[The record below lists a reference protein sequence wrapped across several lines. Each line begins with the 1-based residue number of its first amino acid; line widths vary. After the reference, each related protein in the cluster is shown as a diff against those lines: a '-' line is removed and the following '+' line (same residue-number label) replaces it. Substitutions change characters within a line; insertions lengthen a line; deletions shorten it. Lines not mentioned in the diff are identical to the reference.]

1 MALAPA
7 MSRRVTDPIAVR
19 RYLRWFSYAA
29 LLALT
34 AIYVAPFIWMA
45 LTSFKT
51 NFESTRIPPT
61 WIPEQ
66 FTGESY
72 ETLSRGGTQTPVLR
86 WFLNSMLAATG
97 HMILVVVTAS
107 LAAYPLARMQFPGK
121 RILFGLIIATLFM
134 PPIIFLVPNYLI
146 VDSLGWI
153 DTLLA
158 VAVPGAAG
166 AFGVFFMRQ
175 FFTSLPHELEEAAL
189 LDGANH
195 FQIFTRVILPLSKP
209 PLATLAVLSFLANW
223 NDFLWP
229 LSVLIDAQNLT
240 LPPGLTRLQGA
251 YVTDYSVIMTG
262 AVIASIPVLVIF
274 ILAQRYVVEGV
285 ARTGLKG

>member
-1 MALAPA
+1 MASA
-7 MSRRVTDPIAVR
+7 SVETSVDPRAGLKRNVR
-19 RYLRWFSYAA
+19 WLSYAA
-29 LLALT
+29 LLVLT
-34 AIYVAPFIWMA
+34 AIYVAPFIWML

-51 NFESTRIPPT
+51 NFESTRVPPT
-61 WIPEQ
+61 WFPED
-66 FTGESY
+66 FTTQSY
-72 ETLSRGGTQTPVLR
+72 DTLSRPASQTPVFR
-86 WFLNSMLAATG
+86 WFINSVIAATG
-97 HMILVVVTAS
+97 HTLLVVVTAS
-107 LAAYPLARMQFPGK
+107 MAAYPLARMQFRGK
-121 RILFGLIIATLFM
+121 RLLFGLIIATLFM

-146 VDSLGWI
+146 VDSLGWV

-175 FFTSLPHELEEAAL
+175 FFISLPHELEEAAL

-195 FQIFTRVILPLSKP
+195 LQIFTRVILPLSKA
-209 PLATLAVLSFLANW
+209 PLATLAVLSFLTNW

-251 YVTDYSVIMTG
+251 YVTDYSVIMAG
-262 AVIASIPVLVIF
+262 AVVASIPVLVIF
-274 ILAQRYVVEGV
+274 ILGQRYVVEGV
-285 ARTGLKG
+285 ARTGIKG

>member
-1 MALAPA
+1 MASSETSVPTG
-7 MSRRVTDPIAVR
+7 RDPEAVKR
-19 RYLRWFSYAA
+19 TLRWFSYAA
-29 LLALT
+29 LFVLT
-34 AIYVAPFIWMA
+34 AIYVAPFIWMV

-51 NFESTRIPPT
+51 NFESTRVPPT
-61 WIPEQ
+61 WFPEQ
-66 FTGESY
+66 FTTQSY
-72 ETLSRGGTQTPVLR
+72 DTLSRPASQTPVFR
-86 WFLNSMLAATG
+86 WFLNSMVAAGG
-97 HMILVVVTAS
+97 HTLLVLITAS
-107 LAAYPLARMQFPGK
+107 TAAYPLARMDFRGK

-146 VDSLGWI
+146 VDGLGWL

-158 VAVPGAAG
+158 VSIPGAAG

-175 FFTSLPHELEEAAL
+175 FFVSLPGELEEAAL

-209 PLATLAVLSFLANW
+209 ALATLAILSFLTNW

-251 YVTDYSVIMTG
+251 YVTDYSVIMAG
-262 AVIASIPVLVIF
+262 AVIASIPVVLIF
-274 ILAQRYVVEGV
+274 ILAQRYIVEGV

>member
-1 MALAPA
+1 MASTALDTPVEPRATLK
-7 MSRRVTDPIAVR
+7 RN
-19 RYLRWFSYAA
+19 LRWLSYAA
-29 LLALT
+29 LLILT
-34 AIYVAPFIWMA
+34 AIYVAPFVWMF

-51 NFESTRIPPT
+51 NFESTRVPPT
-61 WIPEQ
+61 WFPED
-66 FTGESY
+66 FTTQSY
-72 ETLSRGGTQTPVLR
+72 DTLARPASQTPVFR
-86 WFLNSMLAATG
+86 WFLNSVIAATG
-97 HMILVVVTAS
+97 HTILVLVTAS
-107 LAAYPLARMQFPGK
+107 MAAYPLARMQFRGK
-121 RILFGLIIATLFM
+121 KLLFGLIIATLFM

-146 VDSLGWI
+146 MDGLGWV

-175 FFTSLPHELEEAAL
+175 FFVSLPRELEEAAL

-195 FQIFTRVILPLSKP
+195 LQIFTRVILPLSKA
-209 PLATLAVLSFLANW
+209 PLATLAVLSFLTNW

-251 YVTDYSVIMTG
+251 YVTDYSVIMAG
-262 AVIASIPVLVIF
+262 AVVASIPVLVIF
-274 ILAQRYVVEGV
+274 ILGQRYVVEGV
-285 ARTGLKG
+285 ARTGIKG

>member
-1 MALAPA
+1 
-7 MSRRVTDPIAVR
+7 VR
-19 RYLRWFSYAA
+19 RYLRWLSYAA
-29 LLALT
+29 LVALT

-51 NFESTRIPPT
+51 SFESTRVPPT
-61 WIPEQ
+61 WLPEE
-66 FTGESY
+66 FTTHSY
-72 ETLSRGGTQTPVLR
+72 ETLSRPASQTPVFR
-86 WFLNSMLAATG
+86 WFMNSMVAGIG
-97 HMILVVVTAS
+97 HTILVVVTAS
-107 LAAYPLARMQFPGK
+107 MAAYPLARMEFRGK
-121 RILFGLIIATLFM
+121 RVLFGLIIATLFI

-146 VDSLGWI
+146 VDGLGWI

-175 FFTSLPHELEEAAL
+175 FFVSLPRELEEAAL
-189 LDGANH
+189 IDGANH

-209 PLATLAVLSFLANW
+209 ALATLAVLSFLTNW

-251 YVTDYSVIMTG
+251 YVTDYSVIMGG
-262 AVIASIPVLVIF
+262 AVVASIPVLALFV
-274 ILAQRYVVEGV
+274 LAQRYVVEGV